1 MVVVYLVVFHSV
13 LLWKHN
19 DDVFLIVL
27 VSLQDANL
35 GSVVQNH
42 DSRLL
47 VDAKKA
53 TSNLCFL
60 KIRCGLAY
68 FLLFS

>member
-1 MVVVYLVVFHSV
+1 MQISARLY
-13 LLWKHN
+13 KN
-19 DDVFLIVL
+19 TI
-27 VSLQDANL
+27 QDYF
-35 GSVVQNH
+35 
-42 DSRLL
+42 